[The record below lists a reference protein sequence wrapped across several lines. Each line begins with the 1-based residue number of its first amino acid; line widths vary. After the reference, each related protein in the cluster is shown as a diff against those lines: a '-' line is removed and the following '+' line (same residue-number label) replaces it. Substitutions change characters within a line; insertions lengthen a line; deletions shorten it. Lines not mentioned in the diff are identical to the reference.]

1 MSSEPHSPILRLQ
14 NSPPM
19 VALLHAMSVSHRRAQ
34 RLDALST
41 TVSIAVAALGPVGA
55 FVESAAGAIAVVG
68 ALWALVYSTGLATWT
83 GRELERA
90 AVLQEM
96 FDARLFAIPWNHVL
110 AEEPLAA
117 SEISRLSKRYN
128 GRSDMITNYYE
139 IPDLPRPFDIFACQQ
154 QNLGWGARVRRRYAY
169 SVLTVVCGWC
179 VLGVVIGGLANLTVG
194 ALVLS
199 FYVPSLGALMLGLDI
214 FRSQQEVATIRR
226 RVLRQLRFAIVAYLR
241 ESGASVPVGPD
252 RRVTAPTSPA
262 ELLVLARQVQDALYL
277 TRRRTPRVP
286 DWYFL
291 RFRLSDRIDFRA
303 SMDELDR
310 LLRRSTPA
318 APVEAAPA
326 APVEVAPEAELA

>member
-1 MSSEPHSPILRLQ
+1 
-14 NSPPM
+14 
-19 VALLHAMSVSHRRAQ
+19 MSV
-34 RLDALST
+34 
-41 TVSIAVAALGPVGA
+41 AVAALGPVGS
-55 FVESAAGAIAVVG
+55 FVESATGAVAVVG

-96 FDARLFAIPWNHVL
+96 FDSRLFGIPWNHVL

-139 IPDLPRPFDIFACQQ
+139 IPDLPRPFDVFACQQ

-241 ESGASVPVGPD
+241 SSTPVGPD
-252 RRVTAPTSPA
+252 RRVTAPDSPA

-291 RFRLSDRIDFRA
+291 RFRLSDRTDFRA
-303 SMDELDR
+303 AMDELDR
-310 LLRRSTPA
+310 LLRRS
-318 APVEAAPA
+318 APA
-326 APVEVAPEAELA
+326 TRPVEVAPEPEVA